1 MANGAHGVGRCSIAL
16 RSSGQFAKNCTRRGP
31 SSVLYCVVGN
41 EPATHRPMFDFSWIQ
56 SPEAWLGLLTLI
68 ILEIVLGIDNIIF
81 ISILSGKLPQE
92 QRAKA
97 RQLGLM
103 LALGT
108 RLLLLL
114 SLSWVMSLKTA
125 LFSLGNHPVT
135 GRDLVL
141 ILGGLFLMWKSVKEI
156 HHKLEGEKEA
166 DTGPTKVAFSAV
178 LVQIAILDIVF
189 SLDSII
195 TAVGMVKYLS
205 VMVLAVIIS
214 VGFML
219 KFAGFVSD
227 FVEKHP
233 TIKML
238 ALSFLVLIGVNLV
251 AEGTGQ
257 HIEKGYTYFAMA
269 FAVIVEMLNI
279 RTRKPKA
286 EPVELREVPHMPEG

>member
-1 MANGAHGVGRCSIAL
+1 
-16 RSSGQFAKNCTRRGP
+16 
-31 SSVLYCVVGN
+31 
-41 EPATHRPMFDFSWIQ
+41 MFDFSWIQ

-125 LFSLGNHPVT
+125 LFNLGNHPVT